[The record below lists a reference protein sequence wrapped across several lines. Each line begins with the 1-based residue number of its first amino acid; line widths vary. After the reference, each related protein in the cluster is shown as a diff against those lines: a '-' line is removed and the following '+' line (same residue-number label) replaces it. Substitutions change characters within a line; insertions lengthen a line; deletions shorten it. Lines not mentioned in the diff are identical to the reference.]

1 MGFASPAS
9 RDSCPAAATAAEAVD
24 DAKSKIGALNPQ
36 INSLEKR
43 IAEEKKAASSY
54 FNFFKGEDE
63 KSSSKHKDK
72 KDDQDKESDKEKKRE
87 KKDTLEKDQ
96 DLLDKLLEAKQKL
109 QSTVNA
115 PARIFELS
123 KSYYVMRLNKHR
135 TARVAV
141 EENKKVDDLMKQMM
155 QLPSVPKSAP

>member
-1 MGFASPAS
+1 MGFASPAG

-54 FNFFKGEDE
+54 FNFFKGKNE

-87 KKDTLEKDQ
+87 KKDPLEKDQ

-109 QSTVNA
+109 QSTVDA